1 MTLQQVR
8 DIDSLIDWLDNE
20 RDGAEDAGSV
30 ARSATNWHPALV
42 ALRLELANLVR
53 QYSDLKQFGS
63 CEVEADFAASQKAL
77 EAERIENTR
86 LREAV
91 QVFEK
96 GYNTAEADL
105 AAARTSEKRAW
116 DEAAQARI
124 DGAENLMLLT
134 HALQADLAA
143 LTERVCE
150 TCRYQRK
157 DDSCRRL
164 ELADY
169 DDAHFRGGRNYHDCD
184 DMGRTCGAYAAKEP
198 TP

>member
-1 MTLQQVR
+1 MTPQQVR

-20 RDGAEDAGSV
+20 RDGVEDAGSV

-86 LREAV
+86 LRKAFV
-91 QVFEK
+91 TMEK
-96 GYNTAEADL
+96 AYNTAE
-105 AAARTSEKRAW
+105 
-116 DEAAQARI
+116 
-124 DGAENLMLLT
+124 
-134 HALQADLAA
+134 ADLAA

-184 DMGRTCGAYAAKEP
+184 DMGRSCGAYAAKEP
-198 TP
+198 A